1 MLLDLDIYRVARA
14 LVHAHGD
21 EAPVHGTRRADA
33 ALQTGD
39 VRGWAD
45 WLEIMTAAEMNRLFL
60 FAFFLQAA
68 VGARGELL
76 LELVD
81 STGGIHKLQFPRVKR
96 VAGVADINFQ
106 FATADAAGF
115 KRIAATA

>member
-45 WLEIMTAAEMNRLFL
+45 WLEIMAAAEMLL
-60 FAFFLQAA
+60 
-68 VGARGELL
+68 ARRPARPLL
-76 LELVD
+76 ALRNVL
-81 STGGIHKLQFPRVKR
+81 
-96 VAGVADINFQ
+96 
-106 FATADAAGF
+106 
-115 KRIAATA
+115 

>member
-14 LVHAHGD
+14 LIRAHGD

-45 WLEIMTAAEMNRLFL
+45 WLEIMTAAETLLAGRP
-60 FAFFLQAA
+60 
-68 VGARGELL
+68 ARALRAL
-76 LELVD
+76 RNVL
-81 STGGIHKLQFPRVKR
+81 
-96 VAGVADINFQ
+96 
-106 FATADAAGF
+106 
-115 KRIAATA
+115 